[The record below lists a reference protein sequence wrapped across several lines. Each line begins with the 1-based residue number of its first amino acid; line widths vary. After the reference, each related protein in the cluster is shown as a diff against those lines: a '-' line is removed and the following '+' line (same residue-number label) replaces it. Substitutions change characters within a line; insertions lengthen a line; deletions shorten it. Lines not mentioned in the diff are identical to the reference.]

1 MALLFGCLAVL
12 AILFFDL
19 VRDGSSRF
27 GWDFFTSFPSRK
39 AENAGI
45 LSAAVG
51 TMLIMVV
58 TALVA
63 LPVGVAAA
71 IYLEEY
77 APKNW
82 FTGIIEI
89 NVTNLAGVPSIIYG
103 LLALGLF
110 VYQFNFG
117 QSVLTAGLTLALLIL
132 PIVIVA
138 TRESL
143 RAVPKAI
150 REAAYG
156 LGATRWEVTK
166 DHVLPYST
174 GGILT
179 GLILGL
185 SRAIGE
191 TAPLITIGALS
202 FIAFLPPSPVSGEF
216 PFLNFEW
223 LHERVHGH
231 AHPDVQLGVAAGPG
245 VPGERG
251 GRGRHPA
258 RHDAR
263 HERGGDL
270 DPLPLPQEDQLVTP
284 MSTIVET
291 KTATQPRQTATMQ
304 GETRAQGSDTPSL
317 SIVMEERKGT
327 RANPPKASA
336 EKLNFWYGTNQALK
350 NINLVIP
357 EHQVTALI
365 GPSGCGKSTFL
376 RCFNRMHDLQADTKY
391 EGAIMLRPDN
401 VNLVGPETDPIE
413 VRMRIG
419 MVFQKPNPFPKS
431 VFENV
436 AYGLRL
442 RGINNKAELAERVE
456 KALRGA
462 AIWDEVKDRL
472 NDSAL
477 ALSGGQMQ
485 RVCISRA
492 LATEPEILLFDEP
505 TSALDP
511 IATAKIEELITELRS
526 RVTILIVTHN
536 MQQAARVSDFTAF
549 MYLGELVEVDATSK
563 IFTNPSKKATE
574 DYITGRYG

>member
-1 MALLFGCLAVL
+1 MAATAHLTLEEIRKGLSWRKQLDKVFIAIGLALLFGCLGIL

-143 RAVPKAI
+143 RAVPRAI

-191 TAPLITIGALS
+191 TAPIITIGALS
-202 FIAFLPPSPVSGEF
+202 FIAFLPPSPVTGEF
-216 PFLNFEW
+216 PFLNFDW
-223 LHERVHGH
+223 LMSEFTAMPIQMFNWVSR
-231 AHPDVQLGVAAGPG
+231 PDQAFQANAAAAG
-245 VPGERG
+245 
-251 GRGRHPA
+251 
-258 RHDAR
+258 
-263 HERGGDL
+263 
-270 DPLPLPQEDQLVTP
+270 
-284 MSTIVET
+284 
-291 KTATQPRQTATMQ
+291 
-304 GETRAQGSDTPSL
+304 
-317 SIVMEERKGT
+317 
-327 RANPPKASA
+327 
-336 EKLNFWYGTNQALK
+336 
-350 NINLVIP
+350 
-357 EHQVTALI
+357 
-365 GPSGCGKSTFL
+365 
-376 RCFNRMHDLQADTKY
+376 
-391 EGAIMLRPDN
+391 AIL
-401 VNLVGPETDPIE
+401 L
-413 VRMRIG
+413 G
-419 MVFQKPNPFPKS
+419 MT
-431 VFENV
+431 
-436 AYGLRL
+436 
-442 RGINNKAELAERVE
+442 LAMNAV
-456 KALRGA
+456 
-462 AIWDEVKDRL
+462 AIWIRYRFRKK
-472 NDSAL
+472 
-477 ALSGGQMQ
+477 
-485 RVCISRA
+485 ISW
-492 LATEPEILLFDEP
+492 
-505 TSALDP
+505 
-511 IATAKIEELITELRS
+511 
-526 RVTILIVTHN
+526 
-536 MQQAARVSDFTAF
+536 
-549 MYLGELVEVDATSK
+549 
-563 IFTNPSKKATE
+563 
-574 DYITGRYG
+574 

>member
-1 MALLFGCLAVL
+1 MAATAHLTLEEIRKGLSWRKQLDKVFIAIGLAFLFGCLAIL

-39 AENAGI
+39 ADNAGI

-191 TAPLITIGALS
+191 TAPIITIGALS
-202 FIAFLPPSPVSGEF
+202 FIAFLPPSPVTGEF

-223 LHERVHGH
+223 LMSEFTAMPIQMFNWVSR
-231 AHPDVQLGVAAGPG
+231 PDQAFQANAAAAG
-245 VPGERG
+245 
-251 GRGRHPA
+251 
-258 RHDAR
+258 
-263 HERGGDL
+263 
-270 DPLPLPQEDQLVTP
+270 
-284 MSTIVET
+284 
-291 KTATQPRQTATMQ
+291 
-304 GETRAQGSDTPSL
+304 
-317 SIVMEERKGT
+317 
-327 RANPPKASA
+327 
-336 EKLNFWYGTNQALK
+336 
-350 NINLVIP
+350 
-357 EHQVTALI
+357 
-365 GPSGCGKSTFL
+365 
-376 RCFNRMHDLQADTKY
+376 
-391 EGAIMLRPDN
+391 AIL
-401 VNLVGPETDPIE
+401 L
-413 VRMRIG
+413 G
-419 MVFQKPNPFPKS
+419 MT
-431 VFENV
+431 
-436 AYGLRL
+436 
-442 RGINNKAELAERVE
+442 LAMNAV
-456 KALRGA
+456 
-462 AIWDEVKDRL
+462 AIWIRYRFRKK
-472 NDSAL
+472 
-477 ALSGGQMQ
+477 
-485 RVCISRA
+485 ISW
-492 LATEPEILLFDEP
+492 
-505 TSALDP
+505 
-511 IATAKIEELITELRS
+511 
-526 RVTILIVTHN
+526 
-536 MQQAARVSDFTAF
+536 
-549 MYLGELVEVDATSK
+549 
-563 IFTNPSKKATE
+563 
-574 DYITGRYG
+574 